1 MKDYEQN
8 KKGFQNDISR
18 LLIGWN
24 YPDRVTTRV
33 RHLAASIWNSIK
45 EHFESEDHKRNEKKL
60 KIKMKENCEKKC
72 DNRDCLNINMD
83 RNLPDNHFFFQVSYY
98 HDFHPVSGKNNC
110 KII

>member
-8 KKGFQNDISR
+8 KKGFQNDVLR
-18 LLIGWN
+18 LLIGLLIGWFRNLDQNARPWSALNWN
-24 YPDRVTTRV
+24 PV
-33 RHLAASIWNSIK
+33 K

-83 RNLPDNHFFFQVSYY
+83 RNLPDNHFFFQVSWSN
-98 HDFHPVSGKNNC
+98 DFYPTSGKNIC
-110 KII
+110 